1 MNAMNETSIDLSDD
15 ISAVDPFYRA
25 LAVVLTYPQAEW
37 LAALDELDAVVKQDQ
52 PTTLATDWHTLIDYL
67 RTTDLIEL
75 QERYV
80 QTFDRTPSH
89 SLHLFEHVHGE
100 DRARGQAMVDLLDE
114 YRTHGFDVV
123 ADELPDYVPLFLEFL
138 STQPTQEAN
147 DLLGDAI
154 HVLAHL
160 GGKLKNHESPYAVVF
175 DALIARSPVVP
186 EPLTVPPI
194 RDMDEALET
203 FGPSADGV
211 EPLLKPSAPSVT
223 PIHFY
228 DQRPDPSRA
237 ADSVA

>member
-52 PTTLATDWHTLIDYL
+52 PTTLATDWHTLIDYF

-100 DRARGQAMVDLLDE
+100 DRARGQAMTANADRGCRARDAP
-114 YRTHGFDVV
+114 V
-123 ADELPDYVPLFLEFL
+123 ALPAL
-138 STQPTQEAN
+138 T
-147 DLLGDAI
+147 
-154 HVLAHL
+154 
-160 GGKLKNHESPYAVVF
+160 GGSARRNPGSP
-175 DALIARSPVVP
+175 
-186 EPLTVPPI
+186 
-194 RDMDEALET
+194 
-203 FGPSADGV
+203 GPWGGA
-211 EPLLKPSAPSVT
+211 
-223 PIHFY
+223 
-228 DQRPDPSRA
+228 
-237 ADSVA
+237 